1 MPAASRA
8 RGHNALHALTAAA
21 LALPG
26 LSASPSAAQDNAAV
40 VQFGRYQETSRDL
53 FGLSSRYDPLR
64 SDSLLASAWATL
76 PERWSGVLNLRQDT
90 WSGATPI
97 ATAPREWRGNRS
109 RAVDGF
115 SGATPYVNMTNPLYL
130 DRKTLAPLRTDG
142 FGNLTGGTD
151 TQLVHTIAG
160 ASRETRR
167 QVDLNARRAWDE
179 SALDLNGGV
188 SSEPDY
194 LSRFVGAGGQW
205 DFNQKLT
212 TVNAAL
218 AYTWSRIDA
227 TLDHDATPYIYN
239 ACGTAQCN
247 FVSGTSRIADTGN
260 GGKAIQGDRQDWS
273 ATAGITQVLTK
284 DAQVQ
289 ANLAYTR
296 SSGYLSNP
304 YKLVEVA
311 FIDPE
316 QQFLSPSPDIAY
328 VNVNAILE
336 NRPDL
341 RKQWLFNV
349 RYAQYVEGAD
359 AGLHV
364 NYAYF
369 RDDWGIRAHTLELEW
384 AQPLGA
390 GAMLTP
396 MIRYYTQTA
405 AYFYV
410 PYLVTDQGQYRNG
423 TDPATGQVV
432 RLPFDLGKL
441 PTYYSS
447 DYRLSAFGTLGAG
460 FTLEKLLGRG
470 VTASLGYAYFRH
482 AGSLKLNGGGE
493 GSYAD
498 FDWWLLNA
506 SLKFD
511 LDFAGREAPH
521 VHGAHAGAGGDGA
534 PAGVM
539 FAHQLPAGA
548 FMAGLRLMGARQ
560 AGSFRNGSRTVDDPQ
575 LKAQGCGSAGCLT
588 APSWMN
594 MSMYMLELMYAP
606 SDWLTL
612 MVMPTYMNMSMQSR
626 GLLAPAEAAM
636 LPPDVQA
643 MYTHHTSH
651 EAQAGG
657 IGDTGL
663 YASFQLLDTGN
674 ARAHATLGVI
684 APTGDSGLTLRDTHQ
699 VVAGYD
705 HYGMQ
710 LGSGTWD
717 FNPSIT
723 WQQSAGPWFFGAQAS
738 AIVRMESANDA
749 GYALGNVAQGTAWA
763 GYAADNGL
771 SATLRAAYTWQGAIR
786 GEYAGTHYKLSPPD
800 YPANYGGHFLDVGLG
815 VSYAFAGSFAGN
827 RLAAEWLQPVR
838 DDPNGYQLTRRGTLY
853 ATWQYHF

>member
-1 MPAASRA
+1 MAA
-8 RGHNALHALTAAA
+8 RGSQALHALTAAA

-26 LSASPSAAQDNAAV
+26 LSAAQDNAAV

-53 FGLSSRYDPLR
+53 FGLSSKYAPMR
-64 SDSLLASAWATL
+64 SDSLLASTQADL
-76 PERWSGVLNLRQDT
+76 PDRWSGVFNLRQDT

-109 RAVDGF
+109 RALDGV
-115 SGATPYVNMTNPLYL
+115 SGATPYVNMTNPLFL

-142 FGNLTGGTD
+142 FGNLIGGTD
-151 TQLVHTIAG
+151 TQNVHTIAG

-167 QVDLNARRAWDE
+167 QADFSARRAWDE
-179 SALDLNGGV
+179 AALTLNGGV
-188 SSEPDY
+188 SAEPDY

-205 DFNQKLT
+205 DLNQKLT
-212 TVNAAL
+212 TVTAAL
-218 AYTWSRIDA
+218 AYTWSDIDA
-227 TLDHDATPYIYN
+227 TLDHDALPYIYN
-239 ACGTAQCN
+239 ACGTAACN
-247 FVSGTSRIADTGN
+247 FVSTSSRMVGVDG
-260 GGKAIQGDRQDWS
+260 GGKVIQGERRD
-273 ATAGITQVLTK
+273 ATASAGVTQVLTST
-284 DAQVQ
+284 AQVQ
-289 ANLAYTR
+289 AGVAFTR

-328 VNVNAILE
+328 INVGAILE

-341 RKQWLFNV
+341 RKQWLFNL
-349 RYAQYVEGAD
+349 RYAQLVEAAE
-359 AGLHV
+359 AGLHL

-369 RDDWGIRAHTLELEW
+369 RDDWGIRAHTIEFEW
-384 AQPLGA
+384 AQPLG
-390 GAMLTP
+390 GGTLLTP

-405 AYFYV
+405 ASFYV
-410 PYLVTDQGQYRNG
+410 PYLVTDQGQHRSAS
-423 TDPATGQVV
+423 DPTTGQTVQ
-432 RLPFDLGKL
+432 LPFDLAKL

-447 DYRLSAFGTLGAG
+447 DYRLSAFGTLGGG

-470 VTASLGYAYFRH
+470 VTASLGYVYFRH
-482 AGSLKLNGGGE
+482 AGSLKWNGGGE
-493 GSYAD
+493 GAYAD

-506 SLKFD
+506 SLRFD
-511 LDFAGREAPH
+511 LDLA
-521 VHGAHAGAGGDGA
+521 GAHAAAGHAHASGSDDGV

-539 FAHQLPAGA
+539 FAHQLPAGG
-548 FMAGLRLMGARQ
+548 FMAALRLMGTRQ
-560 AGSFRNGSRTVDDPQ
+560 AGGFRAGTRKVDDASV
-575 LKAQGCGSAGCLT
+575 KAGGCGDDGCLV

-606 SDWLTL
+606 TDWLTL
-612 MVMPTYMNMSMQSR
+612 MVMPSYMNMSMQSD
-626 GLLAPAEAAM
+626 GLLTAAEQSQ

-663 YASFQLLDTGN
+663 YASLRLYDDGHT
-674 ARAHATLGVI
+674 RAHATLGVI
-684 APTGDSGLTLRDTHQ
+684 APTGDSGQRLRDTHQ
-699 VVAGYD
+699 IDAGYD

-723 WQQSAGPWFFGAQAS
+723 ILRSHGAWFYGAQAS

-749 GYALGNVAQGTAWA
+749 GYALGNVAQGTIWA
-763 GYAADNGL
+763 GYAAESGL

-786 GEYAGTHYKLSPPD
+786 GEYNGTHYKLSPLD
-800 YPANYGGHFLDVGLG
+800 YPANYGGRFLDVGIG
-815 VSYAFAGSFAGN
+815 ASYAFGGSFSGN
-827 RLAAEWLQPVR
+827 RLAAEWLQPVY